1 MNTQDGKECGDCRDS
16 PDRHSVRP
24 SFAHLM
30 KTYCEQMHNYI
41 APEVCFTTGSVV
53 ELPLFY
59 TMMNLTDSDSMLSPI
74 NICAISREHG
84 SEKMHFKGGTVL
96 YIDATNTRP
105 GYARLRYA
113 DGELHRHTEP
123 TDHGPASLQVMDHMN
138 QPRWHYP
145 VHGWMSRSNK
155 YWVFPEM
162 RFMLSA
168 VQSGRSKPPNGEPDT
183 DRLGGRLRN
192 SSTELLALV
201 VTSFKNLT
209 KVTQMIQRS
218 GVFHSQWP
226 SWFWFKAGRRR
237 TRNIYIYNLLRKVK
251 DMLRRNC
258 NSTTL
263 STYNFKTLMLWESEK
278 HDPGFWDAVSTSAA
292 LEMLLARMVEWLENT
307 RCPNYFIP
315 GNNMLDHLQRVDS
328 RSCFYAEIACL
339 TGLINSGINNLIDM
353 NLKFCSK
360 CQMFGQYQETLLPL
374 LNCVFNTSKFRNKS
388 EQRILIKALNIL
400 LERELHHLIKGIS
413 YQVSTLRFT
422 RVYIR
427 DENNNRRCESI
438 IQLAEENFR
447 KSLISRNVGFLPMDK
462 VFLKQLPSEMME
474 VWCNC
479 FLLHENKDCEYAGH
493 GKTEIYRRTSIDS
506 PDLDC
511 SCETIVTIKFLGR
524 IFSEIAFSFPKLSHF
539 TCSFFLANLYYNN
552 GCVPLAA
559 AVCDEA
565 LKNFQSLFGL
575 EFYHYAIPVLISEKW
590 SVVFDKH
597 IQTVI
602 GFYVLVK
609 NLLHLCTSVLDEIC
623 PQLFLRYL
631 KIRCAQSMLLSDAS
645 LNGVSED
652 INLFYE
658 NYNSCFHERFCRS
671 NRSQTLICALCLS
684 GIR

>member
-16 PDRHSVRP
+16 PDRHPVRP

-30 KTYCEQMHNYI
+30 KTYCKQMHNYI

-84 SEKMHFKGGTVL
+84 SEKMHLKGGTVL

-123 TDHGPASLQVMDHMN
+123 TDHGPASLQVMDHMKPTAMALSSSWMN
-138 QPRWHYP
+138 ESIKQILSFPRDAVYAIRCPKWLLEAAEWRTRYRP
-145 VHGWMSRSNK
+145 SGWPAKELINRVIS
-155 YWVFPEM
+155 FGCH
-162 RFMLSA
+162 F
-168 VQSGRSKPPNGEPDT
+168 VQKPHPSHPD
-183 DRLGGRLRN
+183 D
-192 SSTELLALV
+192 STEWRFSFSMAELILIQSW
-201 VTSFKNLT
+201 TSHQKC
-209 KVTQMIQRS
+209 
-218 GVFHSQWP
+218 
-226 SWFWFKAGRRR
+226 
-237 TRNIYIYNLLRKVK
+237 IYNLLRKVK

-292 LEMLLARMVEWLENT
+292 LEMLLTRMVECLEDT

-328 RSCFYAEIACL
+328 RSCFHAEIACL

-360 CQMFGQYQETLLPL
+360 CQMFGQYQESLLPL
-374 LNCVFNTSKFRNKS
+374 LNCVFNTRKFRNKS
-388 EQRILIKALNIL
+388 EQHILIKALNIL
-400 LERELHHLIKGIS
+400 LERELHHLIKGIA
-413 YQVSTLRFT
+413 YQVSTMRFT
-422 RVYIR
+422 KVYTR
-427 DENNNRRCESI
+427 AENSNRRCESI

-462 VFLKQLPSEMME
+462 VFLKQLPSEIME
-474 VWCNC
+474 VWCNS
-479 FLLHENKDCEYAGH
+479 FLLHENKDCEYAEH
-493 GKTEIYRRTSIDS
+493 GKTEIYRRTSIDL

-511 SCETIVTIKFLGR
+511 SCETIATIKFLGR
-524 IFSEIAFSFPKLSHF
+524 LFSEIAFSFPKLSHF
-539 TCSFFLANLYYNN
+539 TCSVFLANLYYNN

-559 AVCDEA
+559 AVCDDA

-671 NRSQTLICALCLS
+671 NRSQTLICALRLS